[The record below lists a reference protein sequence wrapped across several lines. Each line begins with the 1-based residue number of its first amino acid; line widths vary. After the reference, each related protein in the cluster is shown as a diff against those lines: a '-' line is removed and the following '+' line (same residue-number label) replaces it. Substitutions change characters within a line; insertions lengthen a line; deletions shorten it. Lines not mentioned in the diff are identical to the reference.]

1 MAKVNVN
8 RATHEEL
15 VEAAGLRPQVAEAV
29 LRLRDEHGGRIADL
43 EALKEI
49 KGVGDATLDHLREV
63 LVAGKR
69 PDEGAAPK
77 KGPDG
82 DAAPRKGE
90 EEALAREDAEVTT
103 LAAKSGSGG
112 AGAARAD
119 AGVTA
124 FAAKSGGGGTAVH
137 KGAEVTAFAA
147 KSGGDGEVARKGG
160 DVAREEG
167 AEASATAA
175 RAGTD
180 TTRKGAEVTA
190 FVAKGAAEA
199 AQLAA
204 RAGAEGA
211 GRFAAAGAE
220 QTRRALGTVAEAQRR
235 ATERSSEAV
244 SDLSGL
250 VVDLVAEQA
259 RHNVET
265 FQALARARSLREAAE
280 IQSGYL
286 RGSVERATRGTT
298 RYVEVVT
305 KLVAGM
311 AA

>member
-49 KGVGDATLDHLREV
+49 KGIGDATLDHLREV

-90 EEALAREDAEVTT
+90 EAPAREDAEVTT

-124 FAAKSGGGGTAVH
+124 FAAKSGGGGTAAH

-147 KSGGDGEVARKGG
+147 KSGSGDDAAARRG
-160 DVAREEG
+160 DNVAREEG

-199 AQLAA
+199 GQLAA

-265 FQALARARSLREAAE
+265 FQALARARSFREAAE
-280 IQSGYL
+280 IQGGYL
-286 RGSVERATRGTT
+286 RASVERATRGTT

>member
-49 KGVGDATLDHLREV
+49 KGIGDATLDHLREV

-90 EEALAREDAEVTT
+90 EAPAREDAEVTT

-124 FAAKSGGGGTAVH
+124 FAAKSGGGGTAAH

-147 KSGGDGEVARKGG
+147 KSGSGDDAAARRG
-160 DVAREEG
+160 DNVAREEG

-220 QTRRALGTVAEAQRR
+220 QARRALGTVAEAQRR